1 MAGYLEGHVSNKILC
16 FTGRFLGFVKC
27 LGGDDDEVR
36 IAMPF
41 KGTGSDA
48 PSRDGS
54 IYLSLE
60 GILIDMKIPTA
71 RVSHCRPSD
80 GDPVSRVD
88 LPSREAVM
96 IEL

>member
-1 MAGYLEGHVSNKILC
+1 M
-16 FTGRFLGFVKC
+16 GFVKC

-54 IYLSLE
+54 IYLDIF
-60 GILIDMKIPTA
+60 G
-71 RVSHCRPSD
+71 R
-80 GDPVSRVD
+80 DPHRHEDPHSKG
-88 LPSREAVM
+88 LT
-96 IEL
+96 L